1 MIIIRY
7 LVRETLKSQLAI
19 LFVLMLI
26 FFSQKSIDILG
37 AAVQGNIPSNLVL
50 PLLGLGVPEMAQLIL
65 PLSLFLGLLM
75 TYSKLYTESEITV
88 MHACGLGKSVLV
100 KAALVL
106 AAITAMLAVANITWM
121 LPWSSQYQEQVL
133 ADAKANPAL
142 AAMVEG
148 QFKTTKDGNYV
159 LYIGDVKGN
168 NFKNVFLAQLRAAN
182 EQRPS
187 VVVAESGYMKEDP
200 DGRQVVILNEGT
212 RYEGT
217 ALLRDF
223 RITDFVNYQAIV
235 DHQTGEARSDR
246 VEQKNMLQLWE
257 ENTPEVNAEFHWRL
271 TIVFSVVVMALM
283 VVPLS
288 EVNPRQ
294 GRVLSMLPAMLLY
307 LIFFLLQS
315 TLRNSADKGDI
326 DPRYA
331 MWSVNLGYLI
341 LAVILNAWNTVP
353 MRRLRL
359 KLSQGAA

>member
-1 MIIIRY
+1 
-7 LVRETLKSQLAI
+7 
-19 LFVLMLI
+19 
-26 FFSQKSIDILG
+26 
-37 AAVQGNIPSNLVL
+37 
-50 PLLGLGVPEMAQLIL
+50 MAQLIL

-75 TYSKLYTESEITV
+75 TYSRLYTESEITV

-106 AAITAMLAVANITWM
+106 AFFTATLAVINIAWM

-133 ADAKANPAL
+133 ADAKANPGL

-148 QFKTTKDGNYV
+148 QFKTTKDRNIV
-159 LYIGDVKGN
+159 LYIGDVKGHQFSN
-168 NFKNVFLAQLRAAN
+168 IFMAQLRPAN

-187 VVVAESGYMKEDP
+187 VVVADTGYLRENAKGE
-200 DGRQVVILNEGT
+200 QIVVLDKGT

-223 RITDFVNYQAIV
+223 RITDFNNYQAVI
-235 DHQTGEARSDR
+235 DHQESEVRNDK
-246 VEQKNMLQLWE
+246 VEQKNMYQLWKD
-257 ENTPEVNAEFHWRL
+257 NDPESNAEFHWRL
-271 TIVFSVVVMALM
+271 TIVFSVLIMAIL

-315 TLRNSADKGDI
+315 TLRNSAEKGEV
-326 DPRYA
+326 DPKIA
-331 MWSVNLGYLI
+331 MWLVNFGYLG
-341 LAVILNAWNTVP
+341 LAIVLNAWNTLP
-353 MRRLRL
+353 MRQLRA
-359 KLSQGAA
+359 KFSQGVA